1 MSNEK
6 YLFENSALQALE
18 LSRRI
23 SEYVQLNFIPKVIF
37 STSLFISRGSPMYS
51 YLLNKYVTKNAIK
64 GLTENEIVEIAE
76 NEIME
81 KALNYIHKSI
91 LHKKYEIG
99 TIKFANSISYNLE
112 STTFTIFN
120 KAVKIANESYGKET
134 IAITDLIAAFSET
147 FCEDYME
154 IMLTFD
160 PTFNLSKPLLPSVS
174 NEKPNN
180 PKPFVL
186 PANLSSFLTVLNN
199 TFSPDEE
206 ECHICG
212 RDEETKLLIRILMK
226 TTKRNAILVGEPGVG
241 KTALVEKF
249 TWMIVTGNCPEFFK
263 DCIVLSLDVNAIVA
277 GTMYRG
283 TAEQRFM
290 DLISFLENHP
300 ECILFI
306 DEIHL
311 LLGAGACKDGDLDLA
326 NALKPILARGIT
338 RVIGA
343 TTADEYKKY
352 FSKDGAL
359 KRRFEEITVN
369 EPRTFEVYPMIQNQI
384 KKLEESHATTISK
397 ELVDFVI
404 LNASCYNFE
413 TRNPDRTLDLLDKCM
428 VCAQMENRHVVTK
441 QDVLDN
447 FSINKRKFDKLTYK
461 IKKST
466 AYHEAGHYIV
476 HRFAEELS
484 EYVVLAVSIIPTKDY
499 LGVNVLEID
508 TDVTPST
515 SKKYFIQRLGSLLA
529 GRVAEK
535 LYSHELTAGA
545 SSDLTKATRIA
556 KDIITRYGLD
566 EEFTQDRVYLRESNN
581 PMYNDELISVINQRV
596 DIILKEAREY
606 VEQLLLEKE
615 PYLKLLVDALMEHGI
630 LSAPEIDK
638 IFEEYEKGQC
648 KNT

>member
-1 MSNEK
+1 MSNEN
-6 YLFENSALQALE
+6 YLFEISTMRVLE
-18 LSRRI
+18 LSRNI
-23 SEYVQLNFIPKVIF
+23 SEYANLDFIPKTIF
-37 STSLFISRGSPMYS
+37 SASLFISRSSPMYR
-51 YLLNKYVTKNAIK
+51 YLLNKYITKNKIAGVPEDYI
-64 GLTENEIVEIAE
+64 LETSENEIA
-76 NEIME
+76 E
-81 KALNYIHKSI
+81 KALNYICKV
-91 LHKKYEIG
+91 LHKPNELA
-99 TIKFANSISYNLE
+99 TLHCENSMSYTLD
-112 STTFTIFN
+112 SSIFTIFD
-120 KAVKIANESYGKET
+120 KAVKISSKLYGKKT

-147 FCEDYME
+147 FYDDYMD

-160 PTFNLSKPLLPSVS
+160 SSFNL
-174 NEKPNN
+174 
-180 PKPFVL
+180 L
-186 PANLSSFLTVLNN
+186 PASSNCKFNNSTPFTIPDNLSSFLTVLNN
-199 TFSPDEE
+199 NFSPDEN
-206 ECHICG
+206 ECYICG

-326 NALKPILARGIT
+326 NALKPILARGKT

-343 TTADEYKKY
+343 TTSDEYKRY

-359 KRRFEEITVN
+359 KRRFEKIIVN

-384 KKLEESHATTISK
+384 KKLEASHGTTISK
-397 ELVDFVI
+397 DLVDFVI

-428 VCAQMENRHVVTK
+428 VCAQIENRHAVTK
-441 QDVLDN
+441 KDVLDN

-476 HRFAEELS
+476 HRFSDELS
-484 EYVVLAVSIIPTKDY
+484 EYVVLAVSIIPSDYY
-499 LGVNVLEID
+499 LGINVLEID
-508 TDVTPST
+508 PDIT
-515 SKKYFIQRLGSLLA
+515 SSKSRNYYIQRLGSLLA
-529 GRVAEK
+529 GRIAEK
-535 LYSHELTAGA
+535 MYSNELTAGA
-545 SSDLTKATRIA
+545 SSDLEKATRIA

-566 EEFTQDRVYLRESNN
+566 EAFTQDRVYLRESDN
-581 PMYNDELISVINQRV
+581 PMYNDELISVINKHV
-596 DIILKEAREY
+596 DKILEEARKY
-606 VEQLLLEKE
+606 VENLLSEKRD
-615 PYLKLLVDALMEHGI
+615 YLTLLVDCLMKDGI
-630 LSAPEIDK
+630 LSASEIDK
-638 IFEEYEKGQC
+638 IFQTYENC
-648 KNT
+648 NTKQHK

>member
-1 MSNEK
+1 MSNAN
-6 YLFENSALQALE
+6 YLFEISAMQVLE
-18 LSRRI
+18 LSRNI
-23 SEYVQLNFIPKVIF
+23 SEYANLNFIPKTIF
-37 STSLFISRGSPMYS
+37 STSLFISRSSPMYR
-51 YLLNKYVTKNAIK
+51 YLLNKYITKN
-64 GLTENEIVEIAE
+64 EIAGIPE
-76 NEIME
+76 DKILEASQNEIME
-81 KALNYIHKSI
+81 KALNYICKVSHKPNELAT
-91 LHKKYEIG
+91 LHCENSMSYTLDLAIFKIIDKSVEISS
-99 TIKFANSISYNLE
+99 K
-112 STTFTIFN
+112 
-120 KAVKIANESYGKET
+120 SYGKKT

-147 FCEDYME
+147 FYEDYME
-154 IMLTFD
+154 IMLAFD
-160 PTFNLSKPLLPSVS
+160 SNFNLLEPLSPDFSNCKLNNSTPFTLPD
-174 NEKPNN
+174 
-180 PKPFVL
+180 
-186 PANLSSFLTVLNN
+186 NLSSFLTVLNN
-199 TFSPDEE
+199 NFSPDEN

-249 TWMIVTGNCPEFFK
+249 TWMIVTGNCPDFFK

-326 NALKPILARGIT
+326 NALKPILARGKT

-343 TTADEYKKY
+343 TTSDEYKRY

-359 KRRFEEITVN
+359 KRRFEKIIVN
-369 EPRTFEVYPMIQNQI
+369 EPRSFEVYSMIQNQI
-384 KKLEESHATTISK
+384 KKLEASHGTTISK
-397 ELVDFVI
+397 DLVDFVI

-428 VCAQMENRHVVTK
+428 VCAQIENRHVVTK

-447 FSINKRKFDKLTYK
+447 FSINKRKFDKLTYE

-476 HRFAEELS
+476 HRFSDELS
-484 EYVVLAVSIIPTKDY
+484 EYVVLAVSIIPSEDY

-508 TDVTPST
+508 PDIT
-515 SKKYFIQRLGSLLA
+515 SSKSRNYFIQRLGSLLA
-529 GRVAEK
+529 GRIAEK
-535 LYSHELTAGA
+535 MYSNELTAGA

-566 EEFTQDRVYLRESNN
+566 EEFTQDRVYLRESDN
-581 PMYNDELISVINQRV
+581 PMYNDELISVINKHV
-596 DIILKEAREY
+596 DKILEEARKY
-606 VEQLLLEKE
+606 VEDLLLEKHD
-615 PYLKLLVDALMEHGI
+615 YLILLVDSLMENGI
-630 LSAPEIDK
+630 LSASEIDK
-638 IFEEYEKGQC
+638 IFQNYEKR
-648 KNT
+648 

>member
-6 YLFENSALQALE
+6 YLLEISTLQALE
-18 LSRRI
+18 LSRYI
-23 SEYVQLNFIPKVIF
+23 SEYLQLKFIPKDIF
-37 STSLFISRGSPMYS
+37 FTSLFISPSSPMYR
-51 YLLNKYVTKNAIK
+51 YLLNKYVTKNEVRE
-64 GLTENEIVEIAE
+64 LTEDKLIEIAE

-81 KALNYIHKSI
+81 KALNYIGKSVVYKPDE
-91 LHKKYEIG
+91 LVSFYYG
-99 TIKFANSISYNLE
+99 NSMSYTLDSTI
-112 STTFTIFN
+112 FTIFN
-120 KAVKIANESYGKET
+120 EAVKIANESYGKET
-134 IAITDLIAAFSET
+134 IGITDLIAAFSET

-160 PTFNLSKPLLPSVS
+160 STFNLSKPLLPNVS
-174 NEKPNN
+174 NNKHTNSN
-180 PKPFVL
+180 PFIL

-199 TFSPDEE
+199 NFSPDEE

-311 LLGAGACKDGDLDLA
+311 LLGAGACRDGDLDLA
-326 NALKPILARGIT
+326 NALKPILARGTT

-369 EPRTFEVYPMIQNQI
+369 EPRTFEVYPMIKNQI
-384 KKLEESHATTISK
+384 KKLEENHGTTISK

-441 QDVLDN
+441 QDVLEN

-466 AYHEAGHYIV
+466 AYHEAGHCIFYK
-476 HRFAEELS
+476 FAEELS

-499 LGVNVLEID
+499 LGINVLEID

-581 PMYNDELISVINQRV
+581 PMYNDELISAINHRV
-596 DIILKEAREY
+596 DVILKEAREY

-615 PYLKLLVDALMEHGI
+615 PYLNLLVDALMEHGI
-630 LSAPEIDK
+630 LSATEIDK
-638 IFEEYEKGQC
+638 IFKEYEEEQC